1 MITISNL
8 RIEDKKE
15 LSYLLCDIQDDVKNK
30 KTEVWFSV
38 SSQYKE
44 YLCTELADAF
54 LLGLLPIAVKHN
66 QDITVDAAVSPRL
79 LYNLRTGIEPMYQ
92 KIFKK
97 SGCTK
102 ITVRETKDI
111 NFNGK
116 GVATGCS
123 LGVDSLSAIYSHLEK
138 DIVDEFKLTHLTLFN
153 SGQLG
158 DYDLEASE
166 QNFLNNVE
174 EIKPFAESL
183 NLNILAINSNFNSLY
198 KEGGMILL
206 HTFVTRTMAFAMSV
220 QKLIKYY
227 IYASSH
233 PVDKIKFGY
242 MDSSYHE
249 AAFVSLLTT
258 ESFLPVLADQ
268 YMTRVDKTAYIR
280 TKPYVSKYL
289 KVCWAEQTAYEVW
302 QNTTFLEGKTKTNCG
317 WCDKCLRTLLTLEV
331 LNNGNL
337 DDYKEQFELKKYYQH
352 RDAYIKKIFAERKK
366 NSFYQEMVDLIIEK
380 EYPIDKSVLRKYRR
394 QNKKETQKSKFR
406 SLLRRIINKI
416 LRR

>member
-15 LSYLLCDIQDDVKNK
+15 LSYLFCDIQDDVKNK

-54 LLGLLPIAVKHN
+54 LLGLLPIAIKHN

-166 QNFLNNVE
+166 QNFLNTVE

-198 KEGGMILL
+198 KDTGIHVLQ
-206 HTFVTRTMAFAMSV
+206 TVAVRTIAFAMSV
-220 QKLIKYY
+220 QKLLRHY
-227 IYASSH
+227 IFGSTY
-233 PVDKIKFGY
+233 PIDMIKF
-242 MDSSYHE
+242 DCLDTEHQE
-249 AAFVSLLTT
+249 AAFLPLLST
-258 ESFLPVLADQ
+258 ENLSTFLADQ
-268 YMTRVDKTAYIR
+268 YKTRVDKTAYIR

-337 DDYKEQFELKKYYQH
+337 DDYKEQFELKKYYEH

-366 NSFYQEMVDLIIEK
+366 NSFYQEIVDLIIEK

>member
-38 SSQYKE
+38 GSQYKE

-102 ITVRETKDI
+102 ITVRETKEI

-166 QNFLNNVE
+166 QNFLNTVE

-380 EYPIDKSVLRKYRR
+380 EYPIDKSVLKKYHR
-394 QNKKETQKSKFR
+394 QNKKQKSKFR

>member
-15 LSYLLCDIQDDVKNK
+15 LSYLFCDIQDDVKNK

-54 LLGLLPIAVKHN
+54 LLGLLPIAIKHN

-116 GVATGCS
+116 GVATGCGVVS
-123 LGVDSLSAIYSHLEK
+123 LCSLKQFFKSFRMEIYSHLEK

-166 QNFLNNVE
+166 QNFLNTVE

-198 KEGGMILL
+198 KDTGIHVLQ
-206 HTFVTRTMAFAMSV
+206 TVAVRTIAFAMSV
-220 QKLIKYY
+220 SICFM
-227 IYASSH
+227 
-233 PVDKIKFGY
+233 DK
-242 MDSSYHE
+242 
-249 AAFVSLLTT
+249 
-258 ESFLPVLADQ
+258 
-268 YMTRVDKTAYIR
+268 
-280 TKPYVSKYL
+280 
-289 KVCWAEQTAYEVW
+289 
-302 QNTTFLEGKTKTNCG
+302 
-317 WCDKCLRTLLTLEV
+317 
-331 LNNGNL
+331 
-337 DDYKEQFELKKYYQH
+337 
-352 RDAYIKKIFAERKK
+352 
-366 NSFYQEMVDLIIEK
+366 
-380 EYPIDKSVLRKYRR
+380 
-394 QNKKETQKSKFR
+394 
-406 SLLRRIINKI
+406 
-416 LRR
+416 